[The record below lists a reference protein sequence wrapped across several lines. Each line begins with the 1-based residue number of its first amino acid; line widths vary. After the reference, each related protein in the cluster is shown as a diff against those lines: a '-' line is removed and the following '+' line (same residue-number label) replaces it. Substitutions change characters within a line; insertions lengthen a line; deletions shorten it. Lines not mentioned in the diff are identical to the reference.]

1 MPSDMSEYWH
11 DVKPV
16 LKQISQDRRSSNRD
30 SSAKLLSE
38 RGIAY
43 ESKNDGAHL
52 IVTHAGKTCDFWPGT
67 GKWIVRKGPSGR
79 GVFRL
84 ISFLANVTDQP
95 RTGGRS

>member
-1 MPSDMSEYWH
+1 MSEYWH
-11 DVKPV
+11 DVKSV
-16 LKQISQDRRSSNRD
+16 LKQESQDRRSSNRD
-30 SSAKLLSE
+30 ASAKLLNE

-67 GKWIVRKGPSGR
+67 GKWIARKGPSGR

-84 ISFLANVTDQP
+84 ISFLANV
-95 RTGGRS
+95 RG